1 MTAERELLLFSL
13 PPRDADWPAFEAN
26 FLGKR
31 PDCPLTADLIEFAQ
45 GESGPDAAAR
55 VNQHLAGC
63 DYCKRWV
70 DAYKAGWEEPAEAEE
85 PAAPGGSLL
94 EAFSFGSQERH
105 EPGPAPSP
113 RPAPVAPAKARPEPP
128 DPGGLHS
135 EGLSSVVLTGFFTVL
150 RAGRTQEA
158 CAMLR
163 PYLPDILETAG
174 LDPALADRLWQFLLQ
189 RLKEQGPH
197 LPPSLFPG
205 LLHDFA
211 REALRFDA
219 LPCQPEPSDW
229 QPVLARC
236 ALRAVQAS
244 PKEPEPVRRFL
255 QAALESGV
263 EAPEGLNLFWMT
275 AAPKR
280 AGISEVE
287 CRRLITVVRGEQR
300 RVSRLF
306 GLN

>member
-26 FLGKR
+26 FLGKK
-31 PDCPLTADLIEFAQ
+31 PGCPLTADLIEFAR
-45 GESGPDAAAR
+45 GESGPEAAGR
-55 VNQHLAGC
+55 LKQHLAEC
-63 DYCKRWV
+63 DYCRRWV
-70 DAYKAGWEEPAEAEE
+70 DASKAGREETAETEEPA
-85 PAAPGGSLL
+85 
-94 EAFSFGSQERH
+94 
-105 EPGPAPSP
+105 
-113 RPAPVAPAKARPEPP
+113 APVAPAKTRPAANPA
-128 DPGGLHS
+128 PGSLPS

-174 LDPALADRLWQFLLQ
+174 LDPALADRLWRFLLQ
-189 RLKEQGPH
+189 RIEEQGPH

-211 REALRFDA
+211 REALRFEA
-219 LPCQPEPSDW
+219 LPCQPGPSDW

-244 PKEPEPVRRFL
+244 LKEPEPVRQFL
-255 QAALESGV
+255 QAALDSGV
-263 EAPEGLNLFWMT
+263 QAPEGLNLFWMT